1 MNEAS
6 INWEDDHAALA
17 FTLERRAQS
26 EHGVARVA
34 REHLDHVRRLRNCV
48 DQLAYERREI
58 DDNPH
63 HGNLLYRSA
72 CPKHVEKMIASVL
85 AADAEL
91 IRRG

>member
-6 INWEDDHAALA
+6 INWEDDHAVLA

-34 REHLDHVRRLRNCV
+34 REHLDHVRRLRNCL
-48 DQLAYERREI
+48 DQLDYERHEI
-58 DDNPH
+58 EDNPH
-63 HGNLLYRSA
+63 HGNLLYRSS

-91 IRRG
+91 IRRT

>member
-1 MNEAS
+1 
-6 INWEDDHAALA
+6 
-17 FTLERRAQS
+17 
-26 EHGVARVA
+26 
-34 REHLDHVRRLRNCV
+34 VRRLRNCV

-63 HGNLLYRSA
+63 HGNLLYRSG

-91 IRRG
+91 VRRS